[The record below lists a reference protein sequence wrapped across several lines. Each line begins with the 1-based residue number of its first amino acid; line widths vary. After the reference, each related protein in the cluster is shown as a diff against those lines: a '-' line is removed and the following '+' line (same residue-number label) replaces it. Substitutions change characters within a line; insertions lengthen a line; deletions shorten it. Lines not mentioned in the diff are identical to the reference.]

1 MMMRFHTGLGV
12 GHVHAVVEHSEVVDE
27 QADTS
32 SQSEPDEG
40 EDDAGAP
47 LEFDT
52 DEDEGSNA
60 SHADEI
66 DGDGSDT
73 SGMDDEE
80 RLAMDDMYGHTSRS
94 SMMAYG

>member
-1 MMMRFHTGLGV
+1 MRFHTGLGV
-12 GHVHAVVEHSEVVDE
+12 GHVHAVVECSEVVDE

-32 SQSEPDEG
+32 GKNTPSELDEG
-40 EDDAGAP
+40 EGDARAP

-60 SHADEI
+60 SHTDET
-66 DGDGSDT
+66 DGEDSDT

-80 RLAMDDMYGHTSRS
+80 RLAMDDMYG
-94 SMMAYG
+94 